1 MDRRFLHYFFV
12 ITLLF
17 FIGSVPV
24 SAKENCVSV
33 KSELE
38 KYDSYVNLL
47 SYIDCTDN
55 SNETNVATCNE
66 FNVRKNIIITD
77 LMKKSDEKQI
87 CPNEKRK
94 VNQIIKENKDNCGQ
108 IFNEDFNKFVKNV
121 MIIFYIAGP
130 ILLILFGSLDFAKA
144 TVSSEK
150 DALKKASI
158 NFSKR
163 LTATLL
169 LFLTP
174 TIINLILSFNVS
186 DKYLS
191 GNAYTCNYKY
201 SVFNKKYTITYV
213 PRNNSSTSLNTGS
226 YTRCTGPS
234 CPTYIWML
242 PANDNIITDRFGY
255 RNAPTAGAT
264 SAHQGADIGANY
276 GDNVYAIADG
286 EITFARCI
294 DYGLGCNFD
303 LRVTEPG
310 GHVITYTFGHN
321 QDLLVSAGDRVR
333 QGDVVAHAGSTGTS
347 TGPHCHFEAYDENEG
362 IKVNALLVAYGRT
375 EDIPAMDSSTNNLT
389 RINLARLD
397 GILNPLEY
405 YYSDGT
411 NYYESR

>member
-1 MDRRFLHYFFV
+1 MNRKYIRYLFV
-12 ITLLF
+12 IISLF
-17 FIGSVPV
+17 FIGIIPV
-24 SAKENCVSV
+24 SAKENCTSV
-33 KSELE
+33 KSEID
-38 KYDSYVNLL
+38 KYDTYVKTLETL
-47 SYIDCTDN
+47 DCTNNSDSDN
-55 SNETNVATCNE
+55 VVSCNDY
-66 FNVRKNIIITD
+66 NMRKNLIVTD
-77 LMKKSDEKQI
+77 LMKRNEEKSI
-87 CPNEKRK
+87 CSNEK
-94 VNQIIKENKDNCGQ
+94 NQVKKIIKENEDKCGQ
-108 IFNEDFNKFVKNV
+108 IFDSTFNNFVNKV
-121 MIIFYIAGP
+121 MLIFYIAGP

-144 TVSSEK
+144 TVSSEA

-158 NFSKR
+158 NFAKR

-174 TIINLILSFNVS
+174 TIINIILSFNIS

-276 GDNVYAIADG
+276 GDNIYAIADG

>member
-1 MDRRFLHYFFV
+1 
-12 ITLLF
+12 
-17 FIGSVPV
+17 
-24 SAKENCVSV
+24 
-33 KSELE
+33 
-38 KYDSYVNLL
+38 
-47 SYIDCTDN
+47 
-55 SNETNVATCNE
+55 
-66 FNVRKNIIITD
+66 
-77 LMKKSDEKQI
+77 
-87 CPNEKRK
+87 
-94 VNQIIKENKDNCGQ
+94 
-108 IFNEDFNKFVKNV
+108 

-158 NFSKR
+158 NFAKR

-174 TIINLILSFNVS
+174 TIINIILSFNIS

-276 GDNVYAIADG
+276 GDNIYAIADG

>member
-47 SYIDCTDN
+47 SSIDCTDN

-130 ILLILFGSLDFAKA
+130 ILLILFGSLDFAQA

-174 TIINLILSFNVS
+174 TIINIILSFNVS

-213 PRNNSSTSLNTGS
+213 PRTNSSTSTTVTGNGDILAAAAQIHLRYETENWTYAASISNDIAAATNDPNKHTVCATFVASVLYVSGAIPEETLNRYS
-226 YTRCTGPS
+226 YQR
-234 CPTYIWML
+234 
-242 PANDNIITDRFGY
+242 
-255 RNAPTAGAT
+255 
-264 SAHQGADIGANY
+264 AHDGIE
-276 GDNVYAIADG
+276 NVLIDSG
-286 EITFARCI
+286 WIEITNY
-294 DYGLGCNFD
+294 DD
-303 LRVTEPG
+303 LQPG
-310 GHVITYTFGHN
+310 DIVFMPGHVQIYAGKDSSGN
-321 QDLLVSAGDRVR
+321 DLWYNAGTTEAIQRENPYN
-333 QGDVVAHAGSTGTS
+333 QGDW
-347 TGPHCHFEAYDENEG
+347 
-362 IKVNALLVAYGRT
+362 
-375 EDIPAMDSSTNNLT
+375 
-389 RINLARLD
+389 ARS
-397 GILNPLEY
+397 GFQSARRKP
-405 YYSDGT
+405 
-411 NYYESR
+411 

>member
-47 SYIDCTDN
+47 SSIDCTDN

-66 FNVRKNIIITD
+66 FNVRKNIIVTD

-87 CPNEKRK
+87 CSNEKRK

-158 NFSKR
+158 NFAKR

-174 TIINLILSFNVS
+174 TIINIILSFNIS

-213 PRNNSSTSLNTGS
+213 PRTNSNRNNNSSYNVNGGTIIEVAEQVYNKYRRQGWYYYDATPYLPIS
-226 YTRCTGPS
+226 YNIESQLHNPNKVTC
-234 CPTYIWML
+234 CATYVAEVLYSARIIGKDVMNSYNYNLANSGISKML
-242 PANDNIITDRFGY
+242 EDQGWIKITDYNSLQPG
-255 RNAPTAGAT
+255 
-264 SAHQGADIGANY
+264 DIVFNSEHVQIFVG
-276 GDNVYAIADG
+276 
-286 EITFARCI
+286 I
-294 DYGLGCNFD
+294 DSVGNRLYYSMGSN
-303 LRVTEPG
+303 E
-310 GHVITYTFGHN
+310 
-321 QDLLVSAGDRVR
+321 AVR
-333 QGDVVAHAGSTGTS
+333 
-347 TGPHCHFEAYDENEG
+347 
-362 IKVNALLVAYGRT
+362 RT
-375 EDIPAMDSSTNNLT
+375 EQPYGGYMSPPGSANCSSCFTHAY
-389 RINLARLD
+389 RQ
-397 GILNPLEY
+397 P
-405 YYSDGT
+405 
-411 NYYESR
+411 